1 MDSDL
6 DSLKD
11 GLHDV
16 EIVAIPS
23 GLSRRQSNSVYPIG
37 RKSEAAEVD
46 PNRFD
51 VREIVKTPAR
61 VARAA
66 SINLGALQRTR
77 VTGIQYPANNLSII
91 DERAEAAASLY
102 HFAGGPPVL
111 LDNPSVTTPKRALTN
126 PFRERRRSRK
136 PSTSISPS
144 ACLAEVSKSPSGQ
157 DGTAPDVLTDQS
169 HVFRD
174 LSSFSF
180 GHRRRSSNSPSL
192 FYTRGNSD
200 NRETFGSD
208 SPGVSRKVTIE
219 SLNLRSSQ
227 EATTRRMTASSTGTN
242 SIRRASVVVA
252 DAVTKVL
259 SKIRRS
265 SLASLNE
272 KAKTRQEQLKRSPWV
287 QLLFEYSMYVLLIA
301 SVYFV
306 LVGLPLWRGVV
317 WYMYVLIATKFIIV
331 GGSAIFIGL
340 AAL

>member
-6 DSLKD
+6 DSLKG

-16 EIVAIPS
+16 ELVAIPN
-23 GLSRRQSNSVYPIG
+23 GLSRRQSNSVYPTG
-37 RKSEAAEVD
+37 RKAEAVEAD

-51 VREIVKTPAR
+51 VREIVKAPAR

-66 SINLGALQRTR
+66 SISLGALQRTR
-77 VTGIQYPANNLSII
+77 VTGIQYPANSLSII
-91 DERAEAAASLY
+91 DERAEEAASLY

-111 LDNPSVTTPKRALTN
+111 LDNPPLKTPKRALTN
-126 PFRERRRSRK
+126 PSRRSRNR
-136 PSTSISPS
+136 STVILPS
-144 ACLAEVSKSPSGQ
+144 AWQAEVNTSPSGQ
-157 DGTAPDVLTDQS
+157 ARAAPDVLTDQS

-174 LSSFSF
+174 LSSFNF
-180 GHRRRSSNSPSL
+180 GQRRRSSNRPYL

-200 NRETFGSD
+200 DRESFGDD
-208 SPGVSRKVTIE
+208 SPGVSRTVTLE
-219 SLNLRSSQ
+219 SLNLSSSH
-227 EATTRRMTASSTGTN
+227 EAANRRMTASSVGTN

-259 SKIRRS
+259 SKVRRS

-272 KAKTRQEQLKRSPWV
+272 KAKIRQEQLKRSIWV

-301 SVYFV
+301 SIYFV
-306 LVGLPLWRGVV
+306 LVGVPLWRGVV

-331 GGSAIFIGL
+331 GGSAIFVGL